1 MAFDSGYPVAEFS
14 DVGGKPVDPDGEI
27 VDPGID
33 PGDEVPEAGE
43 KNCEQHSDDGH
54 CYVHGPEVNA
64 MSQP

>member
-1 MAFDSGYPVAEFS
+1 MVHVVDLGGEPV
-14 DVGGKPVDPDGEI
+14 VHVVDLGGEI
-27 VDPGID
+27 VDSGVD